1 MESAADIT
9 AVESAGSAYAAAMKA
24 TGAAAYK
31 CAVTTG
37 ITGWAVIKAVSSSG
51 VSNAAMIAIVVSG
64 VAVVSRTAVITTATV
79 ITAATVVPTATVVP
93 ATPITVVPGAGA
105 DEEATH
111 EPARSVVAIGSAG
124 VRIIRVVAPGTDGS
138 RVAVTVVSVS
148 SITDAD
154 THTNLGVSRSR
165 HQRCGNQRAEQ
176 QKISEKLHLVPP
188 RQGIMH
194 T

>member
-51 VSNAAMIAIVVSG
+51 VSNAAMIAVVVSG
-64 VAVVSRTAVITTATV
+64 VAVVSRAAIITTATV
-79 ITAATVVPTATVVP
+79 VTAATVVP

-105 DEEATH
+105 DEEATD